1 MTTAQQFKEIG
12 LNVDELTGN
21 AAIEW
26 LANNT
31 TVDTTDI
38 TKLSASAK
46 LFISKY
52 AEITKKRSGVASQSI
67 EGLSQS
73 FAQTNKEDM
82 LWDEAISILGKN
94 KLKSNVTFYPAQSKW
109 V

>member
-1 MTTAQQFKEIG
+1 MITTAQFKEIG

-26 LANNT
+26 LADNT

-46 LFISKY
+46 LFITKY
-52 AEITKKRSGVASQSI
+52 AEINSKQSGVASESI

-73 FAQTNKEDM
+73 FVTTNKESM
-82 LWDEAISILGKN
+82 IFDEAISILGAR
-94 KLKSNVTFYPAQSKW
+94 KLKCNAKFYPAQSKW